1 MTVVDQ
7 EVEKI
12 SKDEVE
18 RALKRVKCRKAG
30 SPDDIPIEVWKCL

>member
-1 MTVVDQ
+1 MVDQ

-18 RALKRVKCRKAG
+18 RALKRVKCIKAG
-30 SPDDIPIEVWKCL
+30 GPAGGSASERWQ